1 MSTYAWIGEL
11 YLGTSKAPDDYEYYI
26 KPRVLATTIM
36 AYYYPYKEAILEL
49 KEILKNATAVATAQH
64 KV

>member
-1 MSTYAWIGEL
+1 MDKLVLGEL

-26 KPRVLATTIM
+26 KVRVLATTIM
-36 AYYYPYKEAILEL
+36 AYYYPYKEAILEV
-49 KEILKNATAVATAQH
+49 KEILKDATVVARAQH